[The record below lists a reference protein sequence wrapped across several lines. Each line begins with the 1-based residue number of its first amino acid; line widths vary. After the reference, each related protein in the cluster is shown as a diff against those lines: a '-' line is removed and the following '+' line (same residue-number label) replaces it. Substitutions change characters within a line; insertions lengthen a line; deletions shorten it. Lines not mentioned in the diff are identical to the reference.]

1 MKERANEK
9 VVRLRQV
16 PGRVN
21 GIEVDIT
28 SVDLAI
34 EMRPPLTVWQW
45 RGSASLYER
54 LEWNGG
60 ERGGT
65 SEHAVKVLRVGLRL
79 LETLLPATRA
89 PNPVIVRRRCRVVS
103 LQPQGFCQLRSV
115 GLRPR
120 RTATI
125 FFA

>member
-65 SEHAVKVLRVGLRL
+65 SEIG
-79 LETLLPATRA
+79 RA
-89 PNPVIVRRRCRVVS
+89 HV
-103 LQPQGFCQLRSV
+103 
-115 GLRPR
+115 
-120 RTATI
+120 
-125 FFA
+125 